1 MQDALGGKAIHAALR
16 SLANTCSRRVIRSW
30 VSTCLRGAMSA
41 CCGWSFGGV
50 GRCLCCDIRPCFL
63 EGSCQPSDDL
73 AVATSSIADM
83 TTPVAV

>member
-16 SLANTCSRRVIRSW
+16 SLANTCSPGYQIV

-41 CCGWSFGGV
+41 CYGWSFGEV
-50 GRCLCCDIRPCFL
+50 GRCSCRDIRPGFL
-63 EGSCQPSDDL
+63 DGSCQPSDDL